1 MRPKRLGKLPV
12 GFPMIVKPDCM
23 SQGKGIFLTNS
34 IEKIPLQELSVVQ
47 EYLNNPYLIDGLK
60 FDLRVYV
67 LVTSC
72 EPLKIY
78 VHKEGLVRFAT
89 QPYQPL
95 DLNSDK

>member
-1 MRPKRLGKLPV
+1 M
-12 GFPMIVKPDCM
+12 
-23 SQGKGIFLTNS
+23 TTT
-34 IEKIPLQELSVVQ
+34 IENIPLQDLSVVQ

-67 LVTSC
+67 LVTCC

-89 QPYQPL
+89 QKYQPL
-95 DLNSDK
+95 DLHSDKQNLSNLYVHLTNYALNKDNINFK